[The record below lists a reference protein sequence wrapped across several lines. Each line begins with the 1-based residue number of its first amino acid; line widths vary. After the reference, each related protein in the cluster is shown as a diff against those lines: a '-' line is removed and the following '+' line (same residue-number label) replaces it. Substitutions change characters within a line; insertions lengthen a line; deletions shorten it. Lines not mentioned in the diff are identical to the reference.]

1 MTTDTE
7 RREEGKD
14 RRACPPTQVYSGR
27 ERRVSDRRQ
36 VSVVEITFREWAMHL
51 VHFKQHLLMRQKRR
65 AEREARRREEKAAQA
80 QALAKA
86 GTVSGSKSRG

>member
-1 MTTDTE
+1 MTTDNE
-7 RREEGKD
+7 RRKEGKD
-14 RRACPPTQVYSGR
+14 RRACPPTLVYSGR

-51 VHFKQHLLMRQKRR
+51 VHFKKHLVMRQKRR

-80 QALAKA
+80 KA
-86 GTVSGSKSRG
+86 GAVSGSKSRG